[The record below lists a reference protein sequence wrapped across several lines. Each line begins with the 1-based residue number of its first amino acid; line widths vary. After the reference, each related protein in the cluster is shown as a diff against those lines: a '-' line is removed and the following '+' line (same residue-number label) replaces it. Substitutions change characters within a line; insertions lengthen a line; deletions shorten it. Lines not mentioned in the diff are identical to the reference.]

1 MQAANSNAEFIAT
14 QLLPP
19 KQDGT
24 NEDAR
29 VALTA
34 EIIKDLLPGVDW
46 KKYEA
51 FKDKIMIDAVNQQ
64 ISNPPPEDN
73 GEGGY

>member
-1 MQAANSNAEFIAT
+1 
-14 QLLPP
+14 
-19 KQDGT
+19 
-24 NEDAR
+24 
-29 VALTA
+29 
-34 EIIKDLLPGVDW
+34 LLPGVDW

-73 GEGGY
+73 GEGMY